1 MDTNHLIKCQY
12 RWPWN
17 RTAFAGN
24 NLGLCKVDFPRKT
37 CENNFCAILS
47 SGSIGYYRRCRAI
60 NNSVTLAAA
69 AAPQRL
75 DKQENPQESTSL
87 GELGGICGKRHIFM
101 RSSFL
106 LKFHIWYNKT
116 IWGRIQCWECYQVL
130 SLDPEIGLYF
140 FVCSLFSVCG
150 NVTAWSAPH
159 IVHYW
164 CLTVVA
170 NLRGC
175 DSDKRRKHQ
184 LDMEGTCLFVS
195 HPQFSFGR
203 VYKLHIPSP
212 YMSPFPAL
220 IFFVFVSFVSS
231 APHTLHYWWPRFVG
245 NIGAGDSSQGGKG
258 HRNLRSNSC
267 CLPPS
272 SCGWTYHCRPNPK
285 FIPVIFTLQRIF
297 DFLNVRFSA
306 VVGDTSSI
314 WLPLHFLSSS

>member
-1 MDTNHLIKCQY
+1 M
-12 RWPWN
+12 
-17 RTAFAGN
+17 
-24 NLGLCKVDFPRKT
+24 
-37 CENNFCAILS
+37 S

-116 IWGRIQCWECYQVL
+116 IWGRIQCWECYQVF
-130 SLDPEIGLYF
+130 STRF
-140 FVCSLFSVCG
+140 RSRNWFVFLCMFSVLCLWQC
-150 NVTAWSAPH
+150 NSLVRTPYCALLMPH
-159 IVHYW
+159 SCCQSQGVRLGQKKETSTGHGKEMSFCFSSSIQ
-164 CLTVVA
+164 LRQSLQVA
-170 NLRGC
+170 HSINLYVP
-175 DSDKRRKHQ
+175 
-184 LDMEGTCLFVS
+184 GTL
-195 HPQFSFGR
+195 
-203 VYKLHIPSP
+203 
-212 YMSPFPAL
+212 SPFLAL

-231 APHTLHYWWPRFVG
+231 APHTLHYWWPRVVG
-245 NIGAGDSSQGGKG
+245 NIGAGDSAQGGKG
-258 HRNLRSNSC
+258 HRDLRSNSC
-267 CLPPS
+267 YLPPS
-272 SCGWTYHCRPNPK
+272 SCGWTYHWRPNPLNLNPK